1 MREFS
6 RGEWINFPGD
16 LITDAACAPQYGLR
30 VTVAMVGRRFE
41 NFKCDI
47 HVS

>member
-6 RGEWINFPGD
+6 RGERINFPGD

-30 VTVAMVGRRFE
+30 VTVAVVGHCFE
-41 NFKCDI
+41 NFECDI
-47 HVS
+47 HVP